1 MDMMNPGYP
10 SPPEALAMAST
21 LLLTRYPGASCAFVA
36 GSIMRGQGTYL
47 SDIDLVVVYDHVE
60 AARRESFVMH
70 GVPVEAFV
78 HDQETL
84 AWFINEDVKRGRPS
98 LLNMV
103 AEGVVIG
110 PASELAHRLRQNVA
124 GRLAEGPARLTPAA
138 LNALRYEITD
148 AVDDLR
154 GDRPVSEIMA
164 IGAMLH
170 AKVVELALRGRGRW
184 YGTGKWAPRLLS
196 EADPALAAQFNEAF
210 RALFTMGKVEP
221 LVALTEA
228 ELAPH
233 GGFLFDGDCRIAP
246 ASWRTNSVAGT
257 DPL

>member
-1 MDMMNPGYP
+1 MMNPGYP
-10 SPPEALAMAST
+10 SPVQALAIAGT
-21 LLLTRYPGASCAFVA
+21 ILLTRYPGASCAFVA

-47 SDIDLVVVYDHVE
+47 SDIDLVVVYDHID

-70 GVPVEAFV
+70 EVPVEAFI

-110 PASELAHRLRQNVA
+110 PASDLAHRLQLNVA

-138 LNALRYEITD
+138 LDALRYEITD

-154 GDRPVSEIMA
+154 GDRPAREIMA

-170 AKVVELALRGRGRW
+170 AKLVELALRGRCRW

-196 EADPALAAQFNEAF
+196 AVDPSLADQFHEAF
-210 RALFTMGKVEP
+210 EVLFMMGKIEP
-221 LVALTEA
+221 LVALAEA

-233 GGFLFDGDCRIAP
+233 GGFLFDGDCRTAP
-246 ASWRTNSVAGT
+246 PSCRANTVARA
-257 DPL
+257 DRF